1 MFLGT
6 LYSTVFN
13 GNADSERTLNMLH
26 TEARK
31 SLHADIITAFLQCKI
46 NFDSHCYDFAVTPAI
61 LREAKTCTHEYNVE
75 HLKRD

>member
-1 MFLGT
+1 MFLGI

-31 SLHADIITAFLQCKI
+31 SLHADTITAFLQCKI
-46 NFDSHCYDFAVTPAI
+46 NFFMDQ
-61 LREAKTCTHEYNVE
+61 
-75 HLKRD
+75 KRRADVYSRSCIKLQGFIVYP